1 MNYKKITK
9 EKGWKE
15 TYTTSARGDAVSGK
29 CAETFYLARLP
40 LFFVGFPSRAN
51 VCGRDGAR
59 RLRIVD
65 RNRDTR
71 DAFRGR
77 KTDGV
82 VAVLRTAERVTVAEG
97 ASRIVQR
104 RAVKAE
110 FPADKHLNC
119 SP

>member
-1 MNYKKITK
+1 MERNVHKDR
-9 EKGWKE
+9 
-15 TYTTSARGDAVSGK
+15 ARRRGK
-29 CAETFYLARLP
+29 RAETFYLARLR

-51 VCGRDGAR
+51 VRGRDGAR

-82 VAVLRTAERVTVAEG
+82 VAVRTAERVTVAEG